1 MTIAK
6 DFASKAAIAFVAAA
20 MIFSMFAPSA
30 KAQSTEDLQAQINA
44 LLAQIASLS
53 GSTGSSATT
62 ASGYTWTRDLNVGAT
77 GADVKELQMF
87 LNKNADTRVA
97 ASGVGSA
104 GMETEYYGPA
114 TAAAVSKFQVMYRA
128 DILTPAGLVNPT
140 GYFGPSTRAKANALN
155 ASSVDTDEE
164 GTDEEEEGTDEE
176 EESAE
181 LSGEASL
188 NNMEIDS
195 ASDDELEEG
204 VEDAEIAE
212 VTVEFEDGDASI
224 SRLDITL
231 ADTAS
236 SNPADVW
243 DVLETVSLWVDGEM
257 VADMDASDEDEYLD
271 TDGATGTIRFS
282 GLDIV
287 GMEDEEVEIVVAAT
301 LQGSIDSDD
310 QGTFAVQVDAMRFFD
325 ADGVSDTVNSG
336 EDFNSPVTFT
346 VVEAGADDELIV
358 KTSSADPSGTTLQV
372 EDDKKSDS
380 YNVFT
385 FDLDSDDSVNDIEVE
400 TVVLT
405 VYTPFA
411 TSTYNLLVDDAELVI
426 DGVTIDDVTVTNGGT
441 ATATL
446 TFDVDGDVT
455 IDAGDRVAAEL
466 NLKFK
471 ALRPEFEGATVQA
484 VVTSAQ
490 ADLIDAE
497 GADTLADSQTSG
509 AAEGDAHTLRTAGV
523 NVSLESVDA
532 DVTVNDSATD
542 DYATYVI
549 EIEVTAFEQDVY
561 ISTNPATSL
570 SYTLENG
577 ASVTATTGARSV
589 TITSTGDEVGSTFEI
604 TEGSTETLTF
614 TVTYTPGVAQTAARM
629 QLNSLTFGSS
639 SGTPTGQ
646 TWTAS
651 PEEDYRTA
659 VVTMVN

>member
-6 DFASKAAIAFVAAA
+6 DFASKAAIAFVAFA

-30 KAQSTEDLQAQINA
+30 KAQSSEDLQAQINT
-44 LLAQIASLS
+44 LLAQIAALS
-53 GSTGSSATT
+53 ETPATSAS
-62 ASGYTWTRDLNVGAT
+62 ASAVCPYTWTRDLKTGAT
-77 GADVKELQMF
+77 GADVKMLQMF
-87 LNKNADTRVA
+87 LNSNADTRVA
-97 ASGVGSA
+97 ATGAGST
-104 GMETEYYGPA
+104 GMETETFGPA
-114 TAAAVSKFQVMYRA
+114 TAAAVSKFQVMHRA
-128 DILTPAGLVNPT
+128 DTLTPAGLVNPT
-140 GYFGPSTRAKANALN
+140 GYFGPSSRAKANSLC
-155 ASSVDTDEE
+155 ASAPVVTPGEDDEDDEE
-164 GTDEEEEGTDEE
+164 VAGD
-176 EESAE
+176 
-181 LSGEASL
+181 LQGEASL
-188 NNMEIDS
+188 NDLTIDS

-204 VEDAEIAE
+204 SEDAEIAE

-224 SRLDITL
+224 SRMDVTL
-231 ADTAS
+231 TGD
-236 SNPADVW
+236 ADVW
-243 DVLETVSLWVDGEM
+243 DVLDTVTLWVDGDE
-257 VADMDASDEDEYLD
+257 VASFDASDEDDYLD

-287 GMEDEEVEIVVAAT
+287 AMEDEELEIVVAAT

-310 QGTFAVQVDAMRFFD
+310 LGDFTVMVDTLRFFD
-325 ADGVSDTVNSG
+325 ADGVATTEDAPTFDLGETVA
-336 EDFNSPVTFT
+336 FT
-346 VVEAGADDELIV
+346 ITEAGADDELIV

-385 FDLDSDDSVNDIEVE
+385 FDLDSDDSVNDVE
-400 TVVLT
+400 LTTVVMN
-405 VYTPFA
+405 VYTTFG

-426 DGVTIDDVTVTNGGT
+426 DGVTIDDVVVTNGGT

-455 IDAGDRVAAEL
+455 IEAGERVAAEL

-471 ALRPEFEGATVQA
+471 SLRGEFEGATVQA
-484 VVTSAQ
+484 EVTSAQ
-490 ADLIDAE
+490 ADLVVAE
-497 GADTLADSQTSG
+497 GADDLAAGQLSG
-509 AAEGDAHTLRTAGV
+509 AAQGDVHTLRTAGI
-523 NVSLESVDA
+523 NVAIESVDA
-532 DVTVNDSATD
+532 DVTTGDSATD

-549 EIEVTAFEQDVY
+549 EVEVTAFEQDVY
-561 ISTNPATSL
+561 LSTTPGTSL
-570 SYTLENG
+570 SYVLENG
-577 ASVTATTGARSV
+577 ASVTATTGTRSV